1 MSHIPSLSN
10 IRSIFTVAKPC
21 VFAERLF
28 VFSIVSRLNF
38 CYNIIA
44 GQSCRGVAIRLAVD
58 PPFFRGGSLFH
69 PPTLRKEGMLM
80 TVFEI
85 MALLSFSIAVFQ
97 LGYLFGS
104 EQKKK
109 K

>member
-1 MSHIPSLSN
+1 
-10 IRSIFTVAKPC
+10 
-21 VFAERLF
+21 
-28 VFSIVSRLNF
+28 
-38 CYNIIA
+38 
-44 GQSCRGVAIRLAVD
+44 
-58 PPFFRGGSLFH
+58 
-69 PPTLRKEGMLM
+69 M
-80 TVFEI
+80 TMHDI